1 MEGKGINK
9 KTFQERGWLDLDNC
23 AKLFPAITSSEL
35 TSVFRV
41 TAYLKKP
48 VKYSAIR
55 EAVEITADR
64 FPYFSVSLGSG
75 LFWHYLEFN
84 NRPPRIQVEE
94 DIPCTAFAIKRRN
107 EPLYRVLV
115 KSNRI
120 SVEFMHVLTDGY
132 GAFEYFKSLLYTY
145 FTISGNQIS
154 TSEGIILPETPFS
167 EEEIEDAYNKFFQK
181 LPPPGKLEKAWHLP
195 FRLNKKPRLKV
206 IRTEMNVDKVLKVA
220 RGYKVSITEYLV
232 SVYLFSLQKIYL
244 SEKEKGRHHKGHVLR
259 TEVPVNMRNKLPI
272 RTMRNFSLFI
282 LPEVDMRLGSYTF
295 EEVVRMIHHFIQ
307 AESDL
312 KQIARFLSS
321 NVSHEKQFIIRIL
334 PLFIKRMVIAAVY
347 RGLGSK
353 RFTGIFTNLGS
364 VKLPG
369 ELQDLIETLEI
380 VPPPPNLKVKVS
392 CAIVSFNNKLRMC
405 FCNIT
410 ESNELERIMLKHLT
424 DSGIPIKILKNN

>member
-9 KTFQERGWLDLDNC
+9 RSFQERGWLKLDNC

-41 TAYLKKP
+41 TAYLKEP

-55 EAVEITADR
+55 DAVEITSER

-75 LFWHYLEFN
+75 LFWHFLEFN
-84 NRPPRIQVEE
+84 NRPPRILVEE
-94 DIPCTAFAIKRRN
+94 NIPCTAFAIKRNN
-107 EPLYRVLV
+107 EPLFRVLV

-120 SVEFMHVLTDGY
+120 SVEFIHILTDGY

-145 FTISGNQIS
+145 LTISGNHIR

-167 EEEIEDAYNKFFQK
+167 EEEIEDGYNKFFQK
-181 LPPPGKLEKAWHLP
+181 LPPPDKLAKAWHIP

-206 IRTEMNVDKVLKVA
+206 IRAEMDVNELLEVA
-220 RGYKVSITEYLV
+220 RSHKVTITEYIV

-244 SEKEKGRHHKGHVLR
+244 SEKEKGRKQKGNVLR
-259 TEVPVNMRNKLPI
+259 TEVPVNLRNKLPS

-282 LPEVDMRLGSYTF
+282 LPEVDMRLGTYTF
-295 EEVVRMIHHFIQ
+295 EEMVRMIHLFIQ
-307 AESDL
+307 AESDI

-321 NVSHEKQFIIRIL
+321 NVSHEKQLILRIM
-334 PLFIKRMVIAAVY
+334 PLFIKRMAISAVY
-347 RGLGSK
+347 KGLGSK
-353 RFTGIFTNLGS
+353 RFTGIITNLGS
-364 VKLPG
+364 VKVPV
-369 ELQDLIETLEI
+369 EMQELIESFEI
-380 VPPPPNLKVKVS
+380 IPPPPNLKVKVS
-392 CAIVSFNNKLRMC
+392 CAMVSFKDKLRLC

-410 ESNELERIMLKHLT
+410 QSNELERHILKHLS
-424 DSGIPIKILKNN
+424 DSGIHIKILNNN